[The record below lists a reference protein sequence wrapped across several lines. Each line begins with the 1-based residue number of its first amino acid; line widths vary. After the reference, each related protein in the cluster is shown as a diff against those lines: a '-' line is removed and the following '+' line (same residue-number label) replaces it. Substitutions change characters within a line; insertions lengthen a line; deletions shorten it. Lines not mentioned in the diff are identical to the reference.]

1 MSPGQKL
8 NINIILPKE
17 SDSAPKKKL
26 SQKSKMAI
34 SINSPEKKS
43 CVSSVQ
49 SDDTHT
55 SSSFNVYDNKNN
67 NVMDDIER
75 ENII

>member
-1 MSPGQKL
+1 
-8 NINIILPKE
+8 
-17 SDSAPKKKL
+17 
-26 SQKSKMAI
+26 MAI